1 MIHSTNTEAM
11 KMMHALDRIHQRMET
26 TKGMFPNHYE
36 FLRQRYD
43 ELIAEARMKQITPPW
58 MAA

>member
-11 KMMHALDRIHQRMET
+11 NMMQALDRIHRRMEST
-26 TKGMFPNHYE
+26 QKMFPNHFE
-36 FLRQRYD
+36 FLSERYQQ
-43 ELIAEARMKQITPPW
+43 LIAEARMKQITPPW